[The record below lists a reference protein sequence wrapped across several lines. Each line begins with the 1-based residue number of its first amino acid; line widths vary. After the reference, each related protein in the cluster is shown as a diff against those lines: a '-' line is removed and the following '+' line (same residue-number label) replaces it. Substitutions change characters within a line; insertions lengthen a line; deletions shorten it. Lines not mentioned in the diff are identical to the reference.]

1 MNASATTILE
11 TSARRLFP
19 DLSLDQV
26 LAELLLER
34 TRRNLIKYQ
43 TMARRFEAKYQQPFP
58 TFRRWILSSEPS
70 SEVEQDYFD
79 WELAVTG
86 IEDMEQEIERLSALK
101 GAPIHHCRSL
111 CPGLP
116 QRSFRHDES
125 GLDAQ

>member
-1 MNASATTILE
+1 MNANTTAILE
-11 TSARRLFP
+11 SSARRLFP

-26 LAELLLER
+26 FTELLLER
-34 TRRNLIKYQ
+34 ARKNLIKHE

-86 IEDMEQEIERLSALK
+86 IEDMEQEIKRLSAL
-101 GAPIHHCRSL
+101 S
-111 CPGLP
+111 
-116 QRSFRHDES
+116 
-125 GLDAQ
+125 